1 MSKVWVLGHG
11 QLGAMLQ
18 HAGMPLNIEVVPV
31 DIESDVLPELAA
43 DDVVTAERELW
54 PQTPV
59 TERLATHPNFVN
71 LDVFG
76 RLADRLTQK
85 QLIDEL
91 GLATAPWQLVS
102 DQLTTE
108 QVYAAYGER
117 ALMKRRTGGY
127 DGQGQHWLKQVES
140 SSIPADWRNE
150 SIVEQAI
157 NFDEEMALVG
167 VRDRQGNKF
176 FYPLTLTLQLDGVL
190 TASVAPLDR
199 IAHLQP
205 KAESMLGKLLDELD
219 YVGVLAME
227 CFRIGDDLIINE
239 LAPRVHNTA
248 HWTQAGASVSQFE
261 AHVRAVAGVPMA
273 QPQVKGLNVMINLLG
288 TELDERWWAIPG
300 AEPYW
305 YGKDVRPGRKVGH
318 ITFTHSGDATL
329 IEGLKVLREQ
339 LPEYYQQVIDWA
351 IENCEA
357 H

>member
-1 MSKVWVLGHG
+1 VLGHG

-18 HAGMPLNIEVVPV
+18 HAGMPLNVDVVPV
-31 DIESDVLPELAA
+31 DIESAVLPELAD

-54 PQTPV
+54 PDTPV
-59 TERLATHPNFVN
+59 TRRLASHPNFVN
-71 LDVFG
+71 FDVFG

-91 GLATAPWQLVS
+91 GLKTAPWQLVDDS
-102 DQLTTE
+102 LSVDA
-108 QVYAAYGER
+108 VYAAMGGR

-127 DGQGQHWLKQVES
+127 DGKGQHWLKQVEAS
-140 SSIPADWRNE
+140 EIPDGWRNE
-150 SIVEQAI
+150 AIVEQGI

-167 VRDRQGNKF
+167 VRDRGGNTF

-190 TASVAPLDR
+190 TASVAPLER

-205 KAESMLGKLLDELD
+205 KAEAMLGKLLDELD

-227 CFRIGDDLIINE
+227 CFRVGEELIINE

-273 QPQVKGLNVMINLLG
+273 KPLVKGLNVMINLLG
-288 TELDERWWAIPG
+288 TELDKRWWAIPG

-305 YGKDVRPGRKVGH
+305 YGKEVRKGRKVGH
-318 ITFTHSGDATL
+318 ITFTHSGDTSL
-329 IEGLKVLREQ
+329 IEGLKALRAL
-339 LPEYYQQVIDWA
+339 LPSRYEEVIDWA
-351 IENCEA
+351 VQNCEM